1 MDQVFLFA
9 GTKEGQRL
17 ARSLGAAGI
26 KTAVSVAAEYG
37 TVTLEETG
45 LGDEVRVLHD
55 RMDSEAME
63 DAIRAAAP
71 KVVVDAT
78 HPYALEVS
86 ERIRLASEHAGVPYL
101 LCHDSSDVF
110 AGKLAQ
116 IVYDNGVAKWQ
127 IYIGNVNYTADGM
140 FTYTI
145 YMVDNYRDPDTLILT
160 YNAGFW
166 IPQDK
171 YGNGKTYTITPGPT
185 NTVNCDGVIV
195 TFNEGFT
202 LNIATT

>member
-1 MDQVFLFA
+1 MRYYYKNKRGFTLIEVMLAIAIICLIGGLFVELLFA
-9 GTKEGQRL
+9 ATGSYNRTYNQNDATDYAQLYAKAIENNVLRDCD
-17 ARSLGAAGI
+17 I
-26 KTAVSVAAEYG
+26 G
-37 TVTLEETG
+37 TVGNHTFKI
-45 LGDEVRVLHD
+45 
-55 RMDSEAME
+55 E
-63 DAIRAAAP
+63 DDP
-71 KVVVDAT
+71 
-78 HPYALEVS
+78 
-86 ERIRLASEHAGVPYL
+86 AGVPYL

>member
-1 MDQVFLFA
+1 MRYYYKNKRGFTLIEVMLAIAIICLIGGLFVELLFA
-9 GTKEGQRL
+9 ATGSYNRTYNQNDATDYAQLYAKAIENNVLRDCD
-17 ARSLGAAGI
+17 I
-26 KTAVSVAAEYG
+26 G
-37 TVTLEETG
+37 TVGTHTFKI
-45 LGDEVRVLHD
+45 
-55 RMDSEAME
+55 E
-63 DAIRAAAP
+63 DDP
-71 KVVVDAT
+71 
-78 HPYALEVS
+78 
-86 ERIRLASEHAGVPYL
+86 AGVPYL

-116 IVYDNGVAKWQ
+116 IVYDNVVAKWQ